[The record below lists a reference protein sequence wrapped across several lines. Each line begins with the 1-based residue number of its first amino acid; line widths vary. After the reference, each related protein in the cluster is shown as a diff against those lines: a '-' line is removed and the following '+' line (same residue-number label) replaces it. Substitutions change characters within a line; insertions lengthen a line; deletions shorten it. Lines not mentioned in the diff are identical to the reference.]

1 MLTRVIILRGFNDCH
16 ILVIY
21 LNELTL
27 SVCVWRWSCNL
38 LHGSRCWCRWVCGWL
53 VMEWGTTMGVL
64 VLLWTVWFC

>member
-53 VMEWGTTMGVL
+53 
-64 VLLWTVWFC
+64 